1 MGLKDL
7 HLKLKVFRLKR
18 FLIGN
23 GWGNKR
29 ELEISRR
36 PSWMIPVSHGYY
48 VVEDQSFRCGWDE
61 SDYDSDFVV
70 VQREQIEELELW
82 FFGVFDAQVGDG
94 VTKYMQSH
102 LFDKNLKQQSQ
113 IRRKSKETMRKAYL
127 SARAKIREMQK
138 ADETGRAGSVSVL
151 VTNAEKLVTAF
162 MGDYRAV
169 VCRDGVAHQI
179 RNTGRHLSRRHWS
192 RRLKSVRIFGYNLGK
207 ASKQSKGGS
216 ELLVGSERIDS
227 STEFVI
233 LASTGIWEVMK
244 NQEAVNLIR
253 HMEDAQEAAECLA
266 KEALTRMS
274 KSNISCLIIRF
285 D

>member
-1 MGLKDL
+1 MGLQDL
-7 HLKLKVFRLKR
+7 HLKLKAFRLKR
-18 FLIGN
+18 FLIGD
-23 GWGNKR
+23 GGSTKGEPQTTR
-29 ELEISRR
+29 K

-48 VVEDQSFRCGWDE
+48 VVEDQSYRTGSEESE
-61 SDYDSDFVV
+61 SDSVV

-102 LFDKNLKQQSQ
+102 LFNRNLKGSQ
-113 IRRKSKETMRKAYL
+113 IRRKSKETMRKALL
-127 SARAKIREMQK
+127 SARAKVRERQK
-138 ADETGRAGSVSVL
+138 EEETLRVGSVSML
-151 VTNAEKLVTAF
+151 VTNAEKLVTAY

-179 RNTGRHLSRRHWS
+179 NSTAHRSSKRHWP
-192 RRLKSVRIFGYNLGK
+192 RRLISVRIFGYSLGK
-207 ASKQSKGGS
+207 SAGSKQTKGS
-216 ELLVGSERIDS
+216 ELVVGSERIDS
-227 STEFVI
+227 STEFVV

-253 HMEDAQEAAECLA
+253 HLEDPQEAAECLA

-274 KSNISCLIIRF
+274 KSNVSCLIIRF